1 MHLDWKELLDE
12 LVNQLDEFNIYS
24 YRLNDGSHI
33 IAEVYADDEFADVIL
48 IDLPVSLKIG
58 RNGQLFLSK
67 WIFQRTQGFDTD
79 HDNFDIDHDKYE
91 PVELQRHSHI
101 AKARANNEL
110 KREYLK
116 YNFLVNLHEKL
127 DREDFKSMIDQINN
141 IDLDTPDTDQE
152 PPLSPEEMYNRR
164 IKYPYWN

>member
-1 MHLDWKELLDE
+1 MHLDWKELLDD
-12 LVNQLDEFNIYS
+12 LVNQLDEFDIYS
-24 YRLNDGSHI
+24 YRLNDGSQI
-33 IAEVYADDEFADVIL
+33 LAEVYDDDEFEDVIL

-79 HDNFDIDHDKYE
+79 HDKYE
-91 PVELQRHSHI
+91 PVELQRHSII
-101 AKARANNEL
+101 ATARASNDL

-116 YNFLVNLHEKL
+116 YNFLVNFHEKL
-127 DREDFKSMIDQINN
+127 DREDFKTMIDQINQINN
-141 IDLDTPDTDQE
+141 IDLDTPDTDQK
-152 PPLSPEEMYNRR
+152 PSLSPEEMYNKR